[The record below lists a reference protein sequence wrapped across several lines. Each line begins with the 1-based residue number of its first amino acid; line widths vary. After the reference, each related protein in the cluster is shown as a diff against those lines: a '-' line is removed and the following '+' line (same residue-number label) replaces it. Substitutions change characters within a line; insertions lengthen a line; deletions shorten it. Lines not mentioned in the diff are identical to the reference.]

1 MQKDIVTNLTV
12 LYTTI
17 RNIMRII
24 LLSIVALI
32 GLNIA
37 SQSIDKVDKMQQ
49 ERIQQYCQ
57 IDPTMCNQS

>member
-1 MQKDIVTNLTV
+1 
-12 LYTTI
+12 
-17 RNIMRII
+17 MRII

-49 ERIQQYCQ
+49 ERMQQYCQ